1 MAITLEQ
8 IDAEIARRKA
18 AQATKPEQES
28 FMDALSRA
36 PGAAG
41 RMAVGGVASLG
52 GLLADPVGDLVEYAT
67 GTPMMPTRDAA
78 LALYDEVTG
87 GKYVPRNA
95 LERTTQTAGEFL
107 TGGGATGAAA
117 KALGAAPAIVK
128 SLSVTSPT
136 DALSAISGGL
146 GLGAA
151 QEADLSA
158 PAQMGVSLAASML
171 PYGARGAAR
180 GILPKTAREVVD
192 SQLAAGGDITVGG
205 VMGGGVI
212 PRVEAGLAQAPIVGA
227 PIRRA
232 RETVAA
238 ALTQRLDDIAD
249 ATSPAAISSLD
260 DAGQAIR
267 TSVTQSAKNR
277 IGEASKLY
285 DDIFAKIP
293 SDTIADTTASRA
305 ILGDLR
311 SKYRYNAKALK
322 FLDDEVLTSLTK
334 GEIPA
339 QELKIMRPQIKD
351 LAESAAKKEGLGSL
365 AKDINKIYTQIND
378 DIKSTAARVVKG
390 SDKEIALADAK
401 FKAALDLDDRL
412 TRWIGAKGDEALA
425 TSFKKLGGAGTAKT
439 AAGANVRV
447 LEDIAQV
454 LPDDQI
460 ADLSSYMIRTM
471 GRSTDGTLNPM
482 AFADEYMSMNPKAKA
497 ILFGK
502 TLPKEQRA
510 ALDKIAQYSQSSR
523 STLNPSGSGAAVLDV
538 ANIGYAGYAIAANPS
553 NLALALLPYAIS
565 KGLSSQT
572 LAKAINKL
580 PRAALEKPMSSFKGG
595 VLRNLLI
602 QKGATKED
610 VEGFINSLGGQN
622 APTMDSA
629 NSGMGGNQLPLSS
642 GGNAGLPVSPITLD
656 DIEREI
662 ERRRS
667 MGGQQSSLPQ
677 SIKENEGLR
686 YNSYM
691 DTTGNK
697 TVGYGFNM
705 DSGIAKRVWDRAG
718 VQSDFKAVY
727 NGEQALSPAEA
738 EALGNASFE
747 IAAEDALDLFP
758 ELPDYTPA
766 RQQAILD
773 LSYQLGK
780 PSLSKFD
787 STITAAKQG
796 KWTTAARHL
805 LQSEYAKQTPER
817 ARQVARAFIN
827 G

>member
-1 MAITLEQ
+1 MALTLEQ

-18 AQATKPEQES
+18 ANTPKPENES
-28 FMDALSRA
+28 FLDAIIRT

-41 RMAVGGVASLG
+41 RMAVGGMASLG

-78 LALYDEVTG
+78 LSLYDEATG
-87 GKYVPRNA
+87 GKYAPRNA
-95 LERTTQTAGEFL
+95 MERTTQMAGEFL

-128 SLSVTSPT
+128 SLAVTSPT

-171 PYGARGAAR
+171 PYGARGAGR
-180 GILPKTAREVVD
+180 GLLPKTSREVVN

-232 RETVAA
+232 REAVASS
-238 ALTQRLDDIAD
+238 LTKRLDDIAD
-249 ATSPAAISSLD
+249 ATSPEVISSLD
-260 DAGQAIR
+260 DAGQTVR
-267 TSVTQSAKNR
+267 TYVTQSTKNR

-293 SDTIADTTASRA
+293 SDTIADTAASRA

-311 SKYRYNAKALK
+311 SKYRYNDKALK
-322 FLDDEVLTSLTK
+322 FLDDDVLTSLTK

-365 AKDINKIYTQIND
+365 AKDINRIYTQIND

-390 SDKEIALADAK
+390 SDKEIAFADAK

-439 AAGANVRV
+439 AAGANIRV
-447 LEDIAQV
+447 LEDIASV

-471 GRSTDGTLNPM
+471 GRSADGTLNPM

-510 ALDKIAQYSQSSR
+510 ALDKIAQYAQSSKA
-523 STLNPSGSGAAVLDV
+523 TLNAPGSGAAILDY
-538 ANIGYAGYAIAANPS
+538 ANIAYAFHAITSSS
-553 NLALALLPYAIS
+553 NLAMALLPYAIS
-565 KGLSSQT
+565 KGLASQT

-580 PRAALEKPMSSFKGG
+580 PRAALERPVSSFKGG
-595 VLRNLLI
+595 TLRNLML
-602 QKGATKED
+602 QRGATKED
-610 VEGFINSLGGQN
+610 VEGFINSIGEQN
-622 APTMDSA
+622 APNVDSV
-629 NSGMGGNQLPLSS
+629 NSNMGGNQLPLSPS
-642 GGNAGLPVSPITLD
+642 GDAGLPVSPITLD

-662 ERRRS
+662 QRRKS
-667 MGGQQSSLPQ
+667 QIAPQSSITPDFYQKVAQAESGGNPMAKSDSSSASGLYQFTDQTWRDTVKKYGARYGITKDMKNSPYAQ
-677 SIKENEGLR
+677 EAMVKHLTEENRSALVPKLGREPTHGEL
-686 YNSYM
+686 YVAHFM
-691 DTTGNK
+691 GAPK
-697 TVGYGFNM
+697 A
-705 DSGIAKRVWDRAG
+705 AKLLDMRGSR
-718 VQSDFKAVY
+718 
-727 NGEQALSPAEA
+727 
-738 EALGNASFE
+738 E
-747 IAAEDALDLFP
+747 IAARVFP
-758 ELPDYTPA
+758 TEAKANRPIFFDGKRPRTV
-766 RQQAILD
+766 QEVIAIL
-773 LSYQLGK
+773 
-780 PSLSKFD
+780 
-787 STITAAKQG
+787 
-796 KWTTAARHL
+796 
-805 LQSEYAKQTPER
+805 ER
-817 ARQVARAFIN
+817 KVS
-827 G
+827 